1 MSKELITRAKNG
13 DRRALNE
20 LIHNHKDFAYTIA
33 LQHTKNEDDA
43 KDSVQ
48 NAFIQVIKGIK
59 GFRKEA
65 QFSTWLYKIVYRE
78 ALRIVQKRNTES
90 YRSELINDTCEIIED
105 NESQSKVKE
114 LMSILNEQEYLV
126 MALFYLKEKS
136 IKEIIQIT
144 NLSKSNIKVIL
155 HRARI
160 KLKQKHNET
169 RN

>member
-20 LIHNHKDFAYTIA
+20 LIDNHKDFAYTIA
-33 LQHTKNEDDA
+33 LQHTKNDDDA

-48 NAFIQVIKGIK
+48 NAFIQVFKSIK

-90 YRSELINDTCEIIED
+90 YSSELVIDTSETIEED
-105 NESQSKVKE
+105 ESQSKVKE

-126 MALFYLKEKS
+126 TALFYLKEKS

-144 NLSKSNIKVIL
+144 NLSKSNVKVIL

-160 KLKQKHNET
+160 KLKQKYNET
-169 RN
+169 KN